1 MRKALEV
8 ERMVKE
14 GVEQF
19 ILKEATIDDFLRTL
33 RSAAG
38 DNYVYSHQLTQS
50 LFSKIV
56 RQALMKRTKR
66 LQISRRAKRKS
77 TAKGTR

>member
-1 MRKALEV
+1 
-8 ERMVKE
+8 MVKA

-19 ILKEATIDDFLRTL
+19 ILKEATIDDFFRTL

-38 DNYVYSHQLTQS
+38 RNYVYSHQLTQS

-56 RQALMKRTKR
+56 RQALKKRTRR
-66 LQISRRAKRKS
+66 LQMSRRGKRIS
-77 TAKGTR
+77 TTKGMP